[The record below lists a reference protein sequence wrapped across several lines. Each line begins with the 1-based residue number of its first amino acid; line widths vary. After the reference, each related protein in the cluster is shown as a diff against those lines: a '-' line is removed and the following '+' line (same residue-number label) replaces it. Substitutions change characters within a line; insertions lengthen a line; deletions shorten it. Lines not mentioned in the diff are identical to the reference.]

1 MIEAEGISKSFGDR
15 LLFSDSDFILMRGEH
30 AAVFGPN
37 GCGKTTLVR
46 MIQGIEQ
53 PDRGR
58 LWVSPAGP
66 PFVLSQNVRDLPPDR
81 TPLQYFTGLWGNLDG
96 EQRIQLANMGL
107 SASHLSRKISSLSYG
122 ERMKVKL
129 AELVLSQCDFIILD
143 EPTNHLDLHAREML
157 EDTLS
162 QYEGTLLVVSHD
174 VYFLNK
180 LCDKVLLFDGGRIRK
195 LETRFE
201 DYWAASHIR

>member
-1 MIEAEGISKSFGDR
+1 M
-15 LLFSDSDFILMRGEH
+15 
-30 AAVFGPN
+30 
-37 GCGKTTLVR
+37 
-46 MIQGIEQ
+46 
-53 PDRGR
+53 
-58 LWVSPAGP
+58 
-66 PFVLSQNVRDLPPDR
+66 
-81 TPLQYFTGLWGNLDG
+81 QYFTGLWGNLDG